1 VREVV
6 STGGVPAYTLET
18 DQSLSEDEAQD
29 LLNQWVASRAVNI
42 GAPPVLDNNVTLKT
56 HMSMSPKDMAMLEI
70 NEFTE
75 ARIAV
80 LLGVPPFLVALSSS
94 KDSMTYANVS
104 QVFDFHDRASLKT
117 KATHVM
123 AGLSY
128 WALPST
134 QRAELNRDEY
144 TRPPFA
150 ERMHAYV
157 EAVAAGIMSV
167 DEVRTAERLNGPAPV
182 LAITGGTA
190 TAPMKEGVTA

>member
-1 VREVV
+1 
-6 STGGVPAYTLET
+6 
-18 DQSLSEDEAQD
+18 
-29 LLNQWVASRAVNI
+29 
-42 GAPPVLDNNVTLKT
+42 
-56 HMSMSPKDMAMLEI
+56 MSPKDMAMLEI
-70 NEFTE
+70 AEFTE

-80 LLGVPPFLVALSSS
+80 LLGVPPYLVALPQAGG
-94 KDSMTYANVS
+94 DSTPYANVS
-104 QVFDFHDRASLKT
+104 QVFDFHDRSSLKT

-123 AGLSY
+123 GALSD

-182 LAITGGTA
+182 LAITGGVSA
-190 TAPMKEGVTA
+190 PAPMKEGVNA